1 MSTAKDPQKACAAT
15 AACAGAAALDRR
27 RFLSIA
33 GSSAGAALIG
43 GAVSSCGGNDAAPF
57 GKVAAGNVSALPVGT
72 LLIMGNVIVARDDR
86 GLYAMTA
93 ICTHMGC
100 IVRNVSHTVDSTI
113 HCPCHGSM
121 YDGNGA
127 VTQGPAPRSLQ
138 HYAVT
143 VAADGSLTV
152 DGDQPVS
159 ADARTAVA

>member
-1 MSTAKDPQKACAAT
+1 MLPPDDDQKRCGA
-15 AACAGAAALDRR
+15 AGACPAPELGRR

-33 GSSAGAALIG
+33 GSSASAVLLAGTVPACGASDG
-43 GAVSSCGGNDAAPF
+43 PPF
-57 GKVAAGNVSALPVGT
+57 GKVAAGNVSALPVGK
-72 LLIMGNVIVARDDR
+72 LLVMGNLIVARDAG

-100 IVRNVSHTVDSTI
+100 IVRNVSQSVDSPI

-127 VTQGPAPRSLQ
+127 VTQGPAPRPLQ

-143 VAADGSLTV
+143 VAADGTLTV
-152 DGDQPVS
+152 DGGQPVS
-159 ADARTAVA
+159 AETRTPVV